1 MAKKEKDG
9 IGFFARII
17 DFIFGR
23 RNGESERQNLRNVS
37 RQLNNSGYKYYSF
50 PHEQVKPPFACY
62 LYSIYRIVAPL
73 REFFIS
79 HNNSEEYRERI
90 LAYGLSRN
98 QQENLAAILPG
109 TIRKLSETEDLK
121 VISEESIKHFV
132 YFKNEM
138 NSENTELINNMY
150 YAVNVL
156 CQFCLFDFYI
166 LLKKFDNEIY
176 ENSFVNTPKFSS
188 SPKSFVG
195 EEIDDFLN
203 NAFFLLTVENW
214 KSVFDFLS
222 SLEAFPNFD
231 YQNFT
236 KLVSSL
242 SVLEKKR
249 VLVRMAK
256 LMKGDSKFEYF
267 PQAQVTDVVSLFIE
281 TVFDT
286 MQDTINDI
294 KLEQK
299 EKQISIL
306 QEKLFSGKELWPLK
320 YYSQELSDIYSDK
333 GLPQLS
339 ELESLTYLNSY
350 YEYYVKKEL
359 CDFSEIF
366 TIRGKSKTAGFMN
379 DITVKYHNVLEVFN
393 NVLRFDKMLDE
404 KFNTGFRLKA
414 LLDRM
419 KSDRD
424 AGIELTDEIN
434 NLNRQALNFV
444 ASAIE
449 GLTIMSQIYYDLL
462 QDRQSSPHIKVNNWE
477 EVDRFLKTGS
487 ETALGNICTH
497 IENFLNLMSVI
508 QN

>member
-9 IGFFARII
+9 IGFFARLI

-37 RQLNNSGYKYYSF
+37 RQLNNSGYKYFSF
-50 PHEQVKPPFACY
+50 AHDQVKAPFAFY
-62 LYSIYRIVAPL
+62 LFSIYRIVAPL

-79 HNNSEEYRERI
+79 HNNSEEYKERI
-90 LAYGLSRN
+90 LAYSLSRS
-98 QQENLAAILPG
+98 QQENLSAILPG
-109 TIRKLSETEDLK
+109 SIRKLAETEDMK
-121 VISEESIKHFV
+121 VISEECIKHFV

-138 NSENTELINNMY
+138 NADNTNLINNMY

-176 ENSFVNTPKFSS
+176 ENSFVNMPKFTA
-188 SPKSFVG
+188 SPRNFVG
-195 EEIDDFLN
+195 SEIEDFLN
-203 NAFFLLTVENW
+203 NAFFLLTVDDW
-214 KSVFDFLS
+214 KSAFDFLN
-222 SLEAFPNFD
+222 SLEAFPEYDF
-231 YQNFT
+231 QNFV
-236 KLVSSL
+236 KLINSL
-242 SVLEKKR
+242 SALEKKR

-267 PQAQVTDVVSLFIE
+267 SHSQVTDVASQFVE
-281 TVFDT
+281 NVFDA

-294 KLEQK
+294 KQEQK
-299 EKQISIL
+299 DKQISIL
-306 QEKLFSGKELWPLK
+306 QDKLFSGKELCPLK
-320 YYSQELSDIYSDK
+320 NYSQELSETYSGR

-350 YEYYVKKEL
+350 YEYYVKKEI

-366 TIRGKSKTAGFMN
+366 TIRGKSKTQGFMN
-379 DITVKYHNVLEVFN
+379 DITVKYHNVLEIFN
-393 NVLRFDKMLDE
+393 NILRFDKMLDE

-414 LLDRM
+414 LFDRM
-419 KSDRD
+419 KSDSD

-434 NLNRQALNFV
+434 NLNREALNFV

-462 QDRQSSPHIKVNNWE
+462 QDRQLSPHIKINNWD
-477 EVDRFLKTGS
+477 EVDRFLKVGS
-487 ETALGNICTH
+487 ETSLGNICTH